1 MGRRST
7 GTVEPLK
14 TAIRLKFTVHG
25 KRSVETLDL
34 PPTPANLKAAAR
46 IMANVQASI
55 QAGYYRREDHFTAAG
70 RAQTRQTFKEYADE
84 WLKTKVIAKST
95 RDSYKVALSATWNP
109 TFADMALGEIRY
121 SDIRKVIA
129 ERSKTASGKTIN
141 NHMIAL
147 RDIFDTAMKD
157 GIVRADPTDGIKNLK
172 HQSPK
177 ADPFDA
183 DERRAILAH
192 MAAKFDPQVAN
203 YFTMAFHTGLRPSE
217 QILLGWPDIDWKR
230 RRARISKARVVGEEK
245 GTKTNTVREIDLNDS
260 VVAALESQKAFTF
273 MKRPEGPIF
282 ENPETGKP
290 WHDLQVQRKRYF
302 TPTLIA
308 LKIRHR
314 DMYQTRHTF
323 ATLALMAGIIPT
335 WISKQLGHNDLG
347 MLFKVYGTWIE
358 GADGGAEAEK
368 ANRLLGQLATKSPRK
383 DTGS

>member
-7 GTVEPLK
+7 GTIEPLK
-14 TAIRLKFTVHG
+14 TAIRLKFTVYG
-25 KRSVETLDL
+25 QRRVETLDL

-46 IMANVQASI
+46 VMANVQAAI
-55 QAGYYRREDHFTAAG
+55 QAGYYRREDHFSAD
-70 RAQTRQTFKEYADE
+70 RASSRQTFKEYADE

-95 RDSYKVALSATWNP
+95 RDSYEVALSATWNP
-109 TFADMALGEIRY
+109 AFADKALGEIRY

-129 ERSKTASGKTIN
+129 ERDKVASGKTIN

-147 RDIFDTAMKD
+147 RGIFKTAVLD
-157 GIVRADPTDGIKNLK
+157 GLVAANPTEGIGNLK
-172 HQSPK
+172 HQSPA

-183 DERRAILAH
+183 DDREAILAR
-192 MAAKFDPQVAN
+192 MKAKFDLQVFN

-217 QILLGWPDIDWKR
+217 QIALGWPDIDWKR
-230 RRARISKARVVGEEK
+230 RKARISKARVVGEDK
-245 GTKTNTVREIDLNDS
+245 GTKTNTVREVDLNDR
-260 VVAALESQKAFTF
+260 VMAALESQKTFTF

-335 WISKQLGHNDLG
+335 YISKQLGHNDLG